1 MVEDIIAVLQA
12 GHLIALILVFTVVPV
27 AFYYLTVFYML
38 GETVVGI
45 IATVPLLLITAAV
58 TLIIIFDLPL
68 VWIAVLSA
76 FVFLGAVVIFLYS
89 VLSVD
94 RER

>member
-1 MVEDIIAVLQA
+1 MAVLQE
-12 GHLIALILVFTVVPV
+12 GPLIALALVFTVVPV

-38 GETVVGI
+38 GETVAGI
-45 IATVPLLLITAAV
+45 IATVPLLLITAIV
-58 TLIIIFDLPL
+58 TLIIIFDLPV
-68 VWIAVLSA
+68 VWIAVLSS
-76 FVFLGAVVIFLYS
+76 FVFLGAVVVFLYL